1 MRATVLGTKEVS
13 YTSKKTG
20 KHIEGL
26 KIYYSYQEDKVN
38 GLAADSLFLNKDK
51 LRGLE
56 WTPLVGDE
64 FQPLY
69 NKYGSVD
76 TVEVF

>member
-1 MRATVLGTKEVS
+1 MRAKVLGTKEVS
-13 YTSKKTG
+13 FTAKDG
-20 KHIEGL
+20 NDIEGMT
-26 KIYYSYQEDKVN
+26 IYYTYLDEKVK
-38 GLAADSLFLNKDK
+38 GLAADKMFLRNEK

-56 WTPLVGDE
+56 WSPQVGDE

-69 NKYGSVD
+69 NRYGKVD

>member
-1 MRATVLGTKEVS
+1 MRALVLGTKEVS
-13 YTSKKTG
+13 FTAKDGSE
-20 KHIEGL
+20 IEGMT
-26 KIYYSYQEDKVN
+26 IYFSYGDPKVN
-38 GLAADSLFLNKDK
+38 GVAADKMFLRNEK

-56 WTPLVGDE
+56 WSPKVGDE

-69 NKYGSVD
+69 NRYGKVD